1 MAVVRPIFVPAVSF
15 GSDPSNVPSAFDAN
29 DATTIASSVA
39 AQRPPN
45 ERRQTKWMYSNATSS
60 EQNVHSQLARNPPMS
75 WRSLVSGAS
84 ERRMPS
90 AERFAC
96 VEHTVVT
103 AKVIAINAV
112 IASSA

>member
-1 MAVVRPIFVPAVSF
+1 
-15 GSDPSNVPSAFDAN
+15 
-29 DATTIASSVA
+29 
-39 AQRPPN
+39 
-45 ERRQTKWMYSNATSS
+45 
-60 EQNVHSQLARNPPMS
+60 
-75 WRSLVSGAS
+75 
-84 ERRMPS
+84 MPS